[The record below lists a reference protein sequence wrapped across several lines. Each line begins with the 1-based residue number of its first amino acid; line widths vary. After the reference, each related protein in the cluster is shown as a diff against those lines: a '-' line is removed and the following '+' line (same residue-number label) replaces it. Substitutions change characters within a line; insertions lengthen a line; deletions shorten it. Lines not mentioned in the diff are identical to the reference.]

1 MTAIT
6 EHSPVRPGPGL
17 RPRFWA
23 KQITTVGDLLLPRG
37 LYARALIIIIAPIV
51 LLQSVL
57 VFVFMDRH
65 YEYVTRRLAL
75 ATVQDIAM
83 LIGLY
88 ETYPHPDGYDSLSDL
103 AREKLNLV
111 AQIVPDAEL
120 PPALPRPFFRFLDRT
135 LAKQIRSKIDKPY
148 WLDTV
153 GDSDHIE
160 IRVKL
165 DGAVLKVL
173 ARRSQTYAS
182 NTHIF
187 LLWMVTTSLVLL
199 TVAILFLRNQI
210 RPILALAKAAES
222 FGRGQPAPPHFKVR
236 GAREVRQAALA
247 FIEMRDRIERHVE
260 QRTTMLAGVSHDLR
274 TVLTRFRLQLAMM
287 ARSPENDA
295 LVADVDEMQQMLEDY
310 LAFAKGGSSE
320 RPETGD
326 VAVILEDIQTALGA
340 SSGRKIMLF
349 VSERPL
355 PAVIRRNAFKR
366 AITNLVSN
374 ATRFGKRIAITAK
387 KTRRNLLIT
396 VEDDGPGVPAEARE
410 TVFVPF
416 RSLDNAR
423 NQNVKST
430 GLGLAIA
437 RDIIRAHG
445 GEIHLGESQMG
456 GLKATIRMPL

>member
-1 MTAIT
+1 
-6 EHSPVRPGPGL
+6 
-17 RPRFWA
+17 
-23 KQITTVGDLLLPRG
+23 
-37 LYARALIIIIAPIV
+37 
-51 LLQSVL
+51 
-57 VFVFMDRH
+57 
-65 YEYVTRRLAL
+65 
-75 ATVQDIAM
+75 
-83 LIGLY
+83 
-88 ETYPHPDGYDSLSDL
+88 
-103 AREKLNLV
+103 
-111 AQIVPDAEL
+111 
-120 PPALPRPFFRFLDRT
+120 
-135 LAKQIRSKIDKPY
+135 
-148 WLDTV
+148 
-153 GDSDHIE
+153 
-160 IRVKL
+160 
-165 DGAVLKVL
+165 
-173 ARRSQTYAS
+173 
-182 NTHIF
+182 
-187 LLWMVTTSLVLL
+187 
-199 TVAILFLRNQI
+199 
-210 RPILALAKAAES
+210 
-222 FGRGQPAPPHFKVR
+222 
-236 GAREVRQAALA
+236 
-247 FIEMRDRIERHVE
+247 
-260 QRTTMLAGVSHDLR
+260 
-274 TVLTRFRLQLAMM
+274 M

>member
-1 MTAIT
+1 MASIT
-6 EHSPVRPGPGL
+6 DPISSRTGQGL
-17 RPRFWA
+17 RPKFWA
-23 KQITTVGDLLLPRG
+23 KQLFALGNMLLPKG
-37 LYARALIIIIAPIV
+37 LYARALIIMIAPIV

-57 VFVFMDRH
+57 VFVLMDRH

-75 ATVQDIAM
+75 ATVQDVA
-83 LIGLY
+83 LLVGLY
-88 ETYPHPDGYDSLSDL
+88 ESYPPSGYDVLEDL
-103 AREKLNLV
+103 AREKLGLV
-111 AQIVPDAEL
+111 VQIEPGGQL
-120 PPALPRPFFRFLDRT
+120 PPALPKPFFRFLDRT
-135 LAKQIRSKIDKPY
+135 LSKAIRSKIDKPF
-148 WLDTV
+148 WIDTV
-153 GDSDHIE
+153 GDSDHVE

-165 DGAVLKVL
+165 DNVVLKVL
-173 ARRSQTYAS
+173 PRRSQTYAS

-187 LLWMVTTSLVLL
+187 LLWMVTTSLILL

-210 RPILALAKAAES
+210 RPVLALAKAAES
-222 FGRGQPAPPHFKVR
+222 FGRGQPAPPDFKVR

-326 VAVILEDIQTALGA
+326 VAVILEDIQNALSA
-340 SSGRKIMLF
+340 ASGRKIMLF

-355 PAVIRRNAFKR
+355 PAMIRRNAFRR

-387 KTRRNLLIT
+387 KTKRNLLIT

-410 TVFVPF
+410 TVFLPF